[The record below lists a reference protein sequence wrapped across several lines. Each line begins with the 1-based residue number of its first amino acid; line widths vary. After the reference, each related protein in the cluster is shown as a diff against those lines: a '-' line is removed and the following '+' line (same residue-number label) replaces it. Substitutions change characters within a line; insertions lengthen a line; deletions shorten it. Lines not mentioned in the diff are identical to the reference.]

1 MVVGGEEEILI
12 EAVED
17 VRELVRMDLPPGLEV
32 EVTGPAGFSADASK
46 AFEGINSTLLL
57 ATAGLVFVLLV
68 LIYRSP
74 VFWLIPL
81 LGSSSPRRSCAASER
96 FWPRRAS

>member
-46 AFEGINSTLLL
+46 AFEGINSTCSWQRQ
-57 ATAGLVFVLLV
+57 A
-68 LIYRSP
+68 
-74 VFWLIPL
+74 
-81 LGSSSPRRSCAASER
+81 SSSCCSC
-96 FWPRRAS
+96 